1 MADSPFSDMNMSGNI
16 KGFRKNAGPIIF
28 GIIILVLI
36 FSSIYTVGPEEV
48 GVVLRFGRYTRTAES
63 GLNFKMPFGIEEVQK
78 LPVER
83 QLKEEFGFRTLR
95 ADVQTRYSQE
105 NFEEESLMLTGDLNL
120 AEVEWVVQYRIN
132 DPYKYLFKVKDP
144 QQTLRDVSE
153 STIRQVV
160 GNRTVNEVLTIGR
173 QAISTAAEARMQ
185 QLCNE
190 YDTGIKIE
198 QVVLQDVNP
207 PDPVKSSFNA
217 VNEAQQEKERLI
229 NEALADYN
237 KFIPRAKG
245 DAQAVIQEAQ
255 GYAIDRVNRAEGDVA
270 RFNSLY
276 TQYIAAPEVTRKRI
290 YLETMTKIL
299 PKIGQKI
306 VIDEN
311 GKNVIPLLQMSDK
324 TVSQLP
330 AGGAQK

>member
-1 MADSPFSDMNMSGNI
+1 MADSPFSNLNVPGNI
-16 KGFRKNAGPIIF
+16 KGFRKNAGPII
-28 GIIILVLI
+28 LVIVVMLLI

-63 GLNFKMPFGIEEVQK
+63 GLNFKLPFGIEEVQK

-83 QLKEEFGFRTLR
+83 QLKEEFGFRTLQ
-95 ADVQTRYSQE
+95 AGVQTRYSQE
-105 NFEEESLMLTGDLNL
+105 NYGDESLMLTGDLNL

-144 QQTLRDVSE
+144 QQTLRDISE
-153 STIRQVV
+153 STMRQVV

-173 QAISTAAEARMQ
+173 QAIATAAEEKMQ
-185 QLCNE
+185 ELCNE

-229 NEALADYN
+229 NEALSDYN
-237 KFIPRAKG
+237 KFIPKAKG
-245 DAQAVIQEAQ
+245 DAQAVIQEAE
-255 GYAIDRVNRAEGDVA
+255 GYAIDRVNRSEGDVA
-270 RFNSLY
+270 RFNLLY

-290 YLETMTKIL
+290 YLETLAKIL
-299 PKIGQKI
+299 PRTGQKV

-311 GKNVIPLLQMSDK
+311 GRNIVPLLQMNGQP
-324 TVSQLP
+324 VRQLQ